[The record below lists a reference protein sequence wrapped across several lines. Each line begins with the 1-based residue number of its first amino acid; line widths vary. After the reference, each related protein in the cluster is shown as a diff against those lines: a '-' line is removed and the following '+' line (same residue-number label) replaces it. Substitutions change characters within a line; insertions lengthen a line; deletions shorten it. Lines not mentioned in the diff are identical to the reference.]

1 MELRTRL
8 LALSFVLDCTA
19 ARANKV
25 GMIYFDLQNM
35 NSNKI
40 KRSLRTLAQKK
51 CYYINFFVFL
61 FHIISSSPLI
71 LRQKYMI
78 KVFLLVPRRLD
89 RLSSKGHID
98 FLFILD
104 IASERQKDLKK
115 LTPGFSSCT
124 YIYIL
129 EPPLKIT
136 ANKITASEFFFSI
149 SMKLSLKIDP
159 KSCKNLFSLYESVK
173 LLGSFPRK
181 KNFINFKFK
190 HRKK

>member
-115 LTPGFSSCT
+115 LTPGFSCA

-129 EPPLKIT
+129 GPPLKIT
-136 ANKITASEFFFSI
+136 AKQNYSFRVFLLDFNEIVLKNRPKI
-149 SMKLSLKIDP
+149 L
-159 KSCKNLFSLYESVK
+159 
-173 LLGSFPRK
+173 
-181 KNFINFKFK
+181 
-190 HRKK
+190 